1 MRSYYFDTPHSGSAF
16 TEYLR
21 TVTIDIP
28 GHFVRVVSERYV
40 RGSRVEEVA
49 VDDYTQFGPVSMRD
63 KLKEDLMDL
72 ESSQHP
78 FVQNLV
84 LDLRA
89 AVANLDRMS
98 EDFEG

>member
-21 TVTIDIP
+21 TVTVDIP
-28 GHFVRVVSERYV
+28 GHFVRVVSER
-40 RGSRVEEVA
+40 GSRAEEVA

-63 KLKEDLMDL
+63 KLKEDLTGL

-89 AVANLDRMS
+89 AVANLERMI
-98 EDFEG
+98 EDFED